1 MLLAS
6 ASIGRKLLASFLV
19 MALLV
24 LLSALI
30 GVSGFS
36 FVAKTERNVVD
47 SALPAMIEARQV
59 SELSNRIISSVQ
71 TLSNARNEAE
81 RKEAGTVLF
90 DQLESL
96 LQHIK
101 ELGVDSFDSQ
111 LLNKLENN
119 VQSVINT
126 LAELGVSVERKLW
139 LSKELTSRVEEMRLL
154 AEELEQLTR
163 TQVLNTATIAV
174 ANVTH
179 IYDLLE
185 TKETDRAYQ
194 ALDALVEVDLD
205 LSERLHEL
213 HLLAFKML
221 NQIEETQTVTNVERI
236 HQIQSEF
243 ESNLRIMARRVKAVE
258 DPTRSAQ
265 MSQLLEEL
273 RKRQVV
279 FDISLEQYEN
289 TKKSEFLM
297 QNTLELFSQLN
308 TTVNQLVD
316 DSNRSTKKAV
326 DELTSTLNLAQWS
339 LSVIS
344 VIGLVI
350 VAFIVWRV
358 VYISVVKRLTEYS
371 SALMSIAQGRLN
383 IDISVKGNDELA
395 HMGEAI
401 ITARN
406 TAQALQVV
414 AVGEAKAKRELEE
427 HKEHLEELVTDR
439 TYQLQKTNEKLNV
452 EVGNHAKAR
461 NAAEQASRAK
471 SAFLATMSHEIR
483 TPMNGVL
490 GTARLLKDTGLDPLQ
505 SGYADIINRSGK
517 NLLAILNDVLDYSKI
532 EAGHLEIRAAS
543 FDLYQMVQDTYQL
556 MEGRAA
562 EKKLN
567 FDFHIESD
575 VQRYWRGDVTRI
587 SQILNNLVGNA
598 IKFTESGSV
607 DIFISLD
614 IEDENRVMFEVSDT
628 GVGIDASE
636 QACLFDA
643 FTQTDSGRNKT
654 GGTGLGLA
662 ISKSIMLAMNGD
674 IGVHSEEGEGS
685 QFWFSLPLEVG
696 EKIETK
702 ATVIEACIRAKVL
715 LIEDNPVNCIVAEGF
730 LNNLGHDVVIATT
743 GQEARAIFSEQEFDI
758 ALVDINLPDCDGV
771 ELIQQLKDDALQH
784 EHEENVTR
792 KVPPMIAVSAHVFNE
807 EVESYLS
814 SGFDGFLPKPLEKEA
829 LSQLIVTQLDGK
841 ALLLPQPDPNDSI
854 CSQNNQPQRNKGNE
868 LYSSQMAS
876 VVSDLA
882 IKASQTED
890 EGEIPVKLIDSNV
903 IKGDLSILGLEKMKQ
918 IVGLFEESSRVTL
931 SEMVEASDSN
941 NGREVKSLAHKLKG
955 SAGSLGLLQLFNAC
969 QVIEA
974 SSDPLGEYRGKDSEL
989 SKLVQESL
997 EALEEQLQKQ
1007 TLGCD
1012 RNVS

>member
-19 MALLV
+19 MAMLV

-71 TLSNARNEAE
+71 TLSNAKNEAE
-81 RKEAGTVLF
+81 RKEAGTLLF

-101 ELGVDSFDSQ
+101 DLGVDSFDSE
-111 LLNKLENN
+111 LLHKLENN

-139 LSKELTSRVEEMRLL
+139 LTKELTSRVEEMRLL

-185 TKETDRAYQ
+185 TKETDKAYQ

-236 HQIQSEF
+236 HQIQTEF
-243 ESNLRIMARRVKAVE
+243 EANHRIMVRRVKAVE
-258 DPTRSAQ
+258 DPTRSEQ
-265 MSQLLEEL
+265 MSQLLHEL
-273 RKRQVV
+273 QKRQVV

-289 TKKSEFLM
+289 TKKSELLM
-297 QNTLELFSQLN
+297 QNTLKLFSELN
-308 TTVNQLVD
+308 TTVNQLID
-316 DSNRSTKKAV
+316 DSNLSTKKAV
-326 DELTSTLNLAQWS
+326 DELTSTLSLAQWS

-344 VIGLVI
+344 IIGLVI

-358 VYISVVKRLTEYS
+358 VYVSVVKRLAEYS
-371 SALMSIAQGRLN
+371 AALMSIAQGRLN

-427 HKEHLEELVTDR
+427 HKEHLEELITER
-439 TYQLQKTNEKLNV
+439 TYQLQQTNEKLNV
-452 EVGNHAKAR
+452 EVTNHAKAR
-461 NAAEQASRAK
+461 SAAEQASRAK

-490 GTARLLKDTGLDPLQ
+490 GTARLLKDTGLNSLQ

-532 EAGHLEIRAAS
+532 EAGHLEIRIAS
-543 FDLYQMVQDTYQL
+543 FDLHQMVQDTYQL

-562 EKKLN
+562 EKKLG
-567 FDFHIESD
+567 FSYHIESD

-598 IKFTESGSV
+598 IKFTDKGDV

-614 IEDENRVMFEVSDT
+614 LEDENRVMFEVSDT
-628 GVGIDASE
+628 GVGIHESE
-636 QACLFDA
+636 QKCLFDA
-643 FTQTDSGRNKT
+643 FSQTNSGRNTT

-662 ISKSIMLAMNGD
+662 ISKRIMLAMNGD

-685 QFWFSLPLEVG
+685 QFWFSLPLQAG

-702 ATVIEACIRAKVL
+702 AAVVETCIRAKVL

-730 LNNLGHDVVIATT
+730 LNNLGHEVVIATT
-743 GQEARAIFSEQEFDI
+743 GQEARKIYSEQVFDI

-771 ELIQQLKDDALQH
+771 ELIQQLKEIEVQASALDCLPESTTQYA
-784 EHEENVTR
+784 
-792 KVPPMIAVSAHVFNE
+792 PPMVAVSAHVFNE
-807 EVESYLS
+807 EVESYLA

-829 LSQLIVTQLDGK
+829 LARLIVTQLDGK
-841 ALLLPQPDPNDSI
+841 TLLLPQPDPNDST
-854 CSQNNQPQRNKGNE
+854 CQRNQDGFCEKRNE
-868 LYSSQMAS
+868 
-876 VVSDLA
+876 SDLVVES
-882 IKASQTED
+882 KVKQPDQEES
-890 EGEIPVKLIDSNV
+890 PVTISDSKLIIDSKV
-903 IKGDLSILGLEKMKQ
+903 IEGDLSILGLDKMKQ
-918 IVGLFEESSRVTL
+918 IVGLFEQSSLETL
-931 SEMVEASDSN
+931 KEMADANDAENA
-941 NGREVKSLAHKLKG
+941 REVKSLAHKLKG
-955 SAGSLGLLQLFNAC
+955 SAGSLGLLALFELCKN
-969 QVIEA
+969 IEI
-974 SSDPLGEYRGKDSEL
+974 SSEPLTQYKNSSEELTELVKDSL
-989 SKLVQESL
+989 A
-997 EALEEQLQKQ
+997 ALQQH
-1007 TLGCD
+1007 
-1012 RNVS
+1012 V

>member
-90 DQLESL
+90 GQLEAL

-784 EHEENVTR
+784 ENEENVTR

-841 ALLLPQPDPNDSI
+841 ALLLPQPDPNDSV
-854 CSQNNQPQRNKGNE
+854 CSQNSKPQRNKGNE

-997 EALEEQLQKQ
+997 EALQEQL
-1007 TLGCD
+1007 
-1012 RNVS
+1012 

>member
-90 DQLESL
+90 GQLEAL

-490 GTARLLKDTGLDPLQ
+490 GTARLLKDTGLDSLQ

-784 EHEENVTR
+784 ENEENVTR

-854 CSQNNQPQRNKGNE
+854 CSQNSKPQRNKGNE

-997 EALEEQLQKQ
+997 EALQEQL
-1007 TLGCD
+1007 
-1012 RNVS
+1012 

>member
-90 DQLESL
+90 DQLEAL

-662 ISKSIMLAMNGD
+662 ISKSIMLAMDGD

-784 EHEENVTR
+784 ENEKNVTR
-792 KVPPMIAVSAHVFNE
+792 NVPPMIAVSAHVFNE

-854 CSQNNQPQRNKGNE
+854 CSQNNKSQRNKGNE

-882 IKASQTED
+882 IKALQTED
-890 EGEIPVKLIDSNV
+890 EGEIPVKLIDSKV
-903 IKGDLSILGLEKMKQ
+903 IEGDLSILGLDKMKQ
-918 IVGLFEESSRVTL
+918 IVVLFEESSNLTL
-931 SEMVEASDSN
+931 NELVEASEAD

-955 SAGSLGLLQLFNAC
+955 SAGSLGLLALYNLC
-969 QVIEA
+969 QSIEA
-974 SSDPLGEYRGKDSEL
+974 SEEPLLQYRDNVHALSEL
-989 SKLVQESL
+989 VKDSL
-997 EALEEQLQKQ
+997 EALL
-1007 TLGCD
+1007 TY
-1012 RNVS
+1012 VSA

>member
-90 DQLESL
+90 GQLEAL

-743 GQEARAIFSEQEFDI
+743 GQEARVIFSEQEFDI

-784 EHEENVTR
+784 EHEENVIR

-854 CSQNNQPQRNKGNE
+854 CSQNSKPQRNKGNE

-997 EALEEQLQKQ
+997 EALQEQL
-1007 TLGCD
+1007 
-1012 RNVS
+1012 

>member
-81 RKEAGTVLF
+81 RKKAGTVLF

-101 ELGVDSFDSQ
+101 DLGVDSFDSQ

-139 LSKELTSRVEEMRLL
+139 LNKELSSRVEEMRLL

-185 TKETDRAYQ
+185 TKETDKAYQ

-243 ESNLRIMARRVKAVE
+243 DSNLRIMARRVKAVE

-532 EAGHLEIRAAS
+532 EAGHLEIRTAS
-543 FDLYQMVQDTYQL
+543 FDLHQMVQDTYQL
-556 MEGRAA
+556 MEGRTA

-614 IEDENRVMFEVSDT
+614 VEDENRVMFEVSDT

-702 ATVIEACIRAKVL
+702 ATVIEACIRAKVI

-771 ELIQQLKDDALQH
+771 ELIQQLKEDALQH
-784 EHEENVTR
+784 EQSATR

-807 EVESYLS
+807 EVESYLA

-829 LSQLIVTQLDGK
+829 LSQLIVAQLDGK
-841 ALLLPQPDPNDSI
+841 KLLLPQPDPNDAV
-854 CSQNNQPQRNKGNE
+854 CKQNGNRVIKGNSDE
-868 LYSSQMAS
+868 LYSTQMVELLAKHTTITDSQ
-876 VVSDLA
+876 
-882 IKASQTED
+882 D
-890 EGEIPVKLIDSNV
+890 EGDAPVKLIDSKV
-903 IKGDLSILGLEKMKQ
+903 IEGDLSILGLEKMKQ
-918 IVGLFEESSRVTL
+918 IVVLFEESSNLTL
-931 SEMVEASDSN
+931 NELVEASEAD

-955 SAGSLGLLQLFNAC
+955 SAGSLGLSALYSLC
-969 QVIEA
+969 QSIEA
-974 SSDPLGEYRGKDSEL
+974 SEAPLLQYRDNDQALSEL
-989 SKLVQESL
+989 VKDSL
-997 EALEEQLQKQ
+997 EALLPY
-1007 TLGCD
+1007 
-1012 RNVS
+1012 VSA

>member
-90 DQLESL
+90 GQLEAL

-439 TYQLQKTNEKLNV
+439 TYQLQKTNEKLNI

-543 FDLYQMVQDTYQL
+543 FDLYQMVQDTYRL

-784 EHEENVTR
+784 ENEENVTR

-854 CSQNNQPQRNKGNE
+854 CSQNNKPQRNKGNE
-868 LYSSQMAS
+868 LCSSQMVS

-882 IKASQTED
+882 IKALQTED
-890 EGEIPVKLIDSNV
+890 EGEIPVKLIDSKV
-903 IKGDLSILGLEKMKQ
+903 IEGDLSILGLDKMKQ
-918 IVGLFEESSRVTL
+918 IVVLFEESSNLTL
-931 SEMVEASDSN
+931 NELVEASEAD

-955 SAGSLGLLQLFNAC
+955 SAGSLGLLALYNLC
-969 QVIEA
+969 QSIEA
-974 SSDPLGEYRGKDSEL
+974 SEEPLLQYRDNVHALSEL
-989 SKLVQESL
+989 VKDSL
-997 EALEEQLQKQ
+997 EALL
-1007 TLGCD
+1007 TY
-1012 RNVS
+1012 VSA

>member
-90 DQLESL
+90 GQLEAL

-743 GQEARAIFSEQEFDI
+743 GQEARVIFSEQEFDI

-784 EHEENVTR
+784 ENEENVTR
-792 KVPPMIAVSAHVFNE
+792 KIPPMIAVSAHVFNE

-829 LSQLIVTQLDGK
+829 LSQLIVAQLDGK
-841 ALLLPQPDPNDSI
+841 TLLLPQPDPNDAVCKQNGNRMIDGNSDE
-854 CSQNNQPQRNKGNE
+854 CSTQMVDVLAK
-868 LYSSQMAS
+868 YTTTTDSQ
-876 VVSDLA
+876 
-882 IKASQTED
+882 D
-890 EGEIPVKLIDSNV
+890 EGDTPVKLIDSKV
-903 IKGDLSILGLEKMKQ
+903 IEGDLSILGLDKMKQ
-918 IVGLFEESSRVTL
+918 IVVLFEESSNLTL
-931 SEMVEASDSN
+931 NELVEASEAD

-955 SAGSLGLLQLFNAC
+955 SAGSLGLLALYNFC
-969 QVIEA
+969 QSIEA
-974 SSDPLGEYRGKDSEL
+974 SEQPLLQYRDNDHALSEL
-989 SKLVQESL
+989 VKDSL
-997 EALEEQLQKQ
+997 EALL
-1007 TLGCD
+1007 TY
-1012 RNVS
+1012 VSAQ

>member
-90 DQLESL
+90 DQLEAL

-111 LLNKLENN
+111 LLDKLENN

-829 LSQLIVTQLDGK
+829 LSQLIVAQLDGK
-841 ALLLPQPDPNDSI
+841 TLLLPQPDPNDAV
-854 CSQNNQPQRNKGNE
+854 CKQNGNRVIKGNSDE
-868 LYSSQMAS
+868 CSTQMVDVLAKYTTTTDSQ
-876 VVSDLA
+876 
-882 IKASQTED
+882 D
-890 EGEIPVKLIDSNV
+890 EGDTPVKLIDSKV
-903 IKGDLSILGLEKMKQ
+903 IEGDLSILGLDKMKQ
-918 IVGLFEESSRVTL
+918 IVVLFEESSNLTL
-931 SEMVEASDSN
+931 NELVEASEAD

-955 SAGSLGLLQLFNAC
+955 SAGSLGLLALYNLC
-969 QVIEA
+969 QSIEA
-974 SSDPLGEYRGKDSEL
+974 SEEPLLQYRDNDHALSEL
-989 SKLVQESL
+989 VKDSL
-997 EALEEQLQKQ
+997 EALL
-1007 TLGCD
+1007 TY
-1012 RNVS
+1012 VSA

>member
-90 DQLESL
+90 GQLEAL

-784 EHEENVTR
+784 ENEENVTR
-792 KVPPMIAVSAHVFNE
+792 NVPPMIAVSAHVFNE

-854 CSQNNQPQRNKGNE
+854 CSQNSKPQRNKGNE

-997 EALEEQLQKQ
+997 KALQEQL
-1007 TLGCD
+1007 
-1012 RNVS
+1012 

>member
-81 RKEAGTVLF
+81 RKKAGTVLF

-101 ELGVDSFDSQ
+101 DLGVDSFDSQ

-139 LSKELTSRVEEMRLL
+139 LNKELSSRVEEMRLL

-185 TKETDRAYQ
+185 TKETDKAYQ

-243 ESNLRIMARRVKAVE
+243 DSNLRIMARRVKAVE

-532 EAGHLEIRAAS
+532 EAGHLEIRTAS
-543 FDLYQMVQDTYQL
+543 FDLHQMVQDTYQL

-575 VQRYWRGDVTRI
+575 VQRYWRGDATRI

-614 IEDENRVMFEVSDT
+614 VEDENRVMFEVSDT

-702 ATVIEACIRAKVL
+702 ATVIEACIRAKVI

-771 ELIQQLKDDALQH
+771 ELIQQLKEDALQH
-784 EHEENVTR
+784 EQSATR

-807 EVESYLS
+807 EVESYLA

-829 LSQLIVTQLDGK
+829 LSQLIVAQLDGK
-841 ALLLPQPDPNDSI
+841 KLLLPQPDPNDAV
-854 CSQNNQPQRNKGNE
+854 CKQNGNRVIKGNSDE
-868 LYSSQMAS
+868 LYSTQMVELLAKHTTITDSQ
-876 VVSDLA
+876 
-882 IKASQTED
+882 D
-890 EGEIPVKLIDSNV
+890 EGDAPVKLIDSKV
-903 IKGDLSILGLEKMKQ
+903 IEGDLSILGLEKMKQ
-918 IVGLFEESSRVTL
+918 IVVLFEESSNLTL
-931 SEMVEASDSN
+931 NELVEASEAD

-955 SAGSLGLLQLFNAC
+955 SAGSLGLSALYSLC
-969 QVIEA
+969 QSIEA
-974 SSDPLGEYRGKDSEL
+974 SEAPLLQYRDNDQALSEL
-989 SKLVQESL
+989 VKDSL
-997 EALEEQLQKQ
+997 EALLPY
-1007 TLGCD
+1007 
-1012 RNVS
+1012 VSA

>member
-71 TLSNARNEAE
+71 TLSNARSEAE

-90 DQLESL
+90 GQLEAL

-662 ISKSIMLAMNGD
+662 ISKSIMLAMDGD

-784 EHEENVTR
+784 ENEENVTR

-997 EALEEQLQKQ
+997 KALEEQL
-1007 TLGCD
+1007 
-1012 RNVS
+1012 

>member
-19 MALLV
+19 MAMLV

-81 RKEAGTVLF
+81 RKEAGTLLF

-101 ELGVDSFDSQ
+101 DLGVDSFDSE
-111 LLNKLENN
+111 LLHKLENN

-139 LSKELTSRVEEMRLL
+139 LTKELTSRVEEMRLL

-185 TKETDRAYQ
+185 TKETDKAYQ

-236 HQIQSEF
+236 HQIQTEF
-243 ESNLRIMARRVKAVE
+243 EANHRIMVRRVKAVE
-258 DPTRSAQ
+258 DPTRSEQ
-265 MSQLLEEL
+265 MSQLLHEL
-273 RKRQVV
+273 QKRQVV

-289 TKKSEFLM
+289 TKKSELLM
-297 QNTLELFSQLN
+297 QNTLKLFSELN
-308 TTVNQLVD
+308 TTVNQLID
-316 DSNRSTKKAV
+316 DSNLSTKKAV
-326 DELTSTLNLAQWS
+326 DELTSTLSLAQWS

-344 VIGLVI
+344 IIGLVI

-358 VYISVVKRLTEYS
+358 VYVSVVKRLAEYS
-371 SALMSIAQGRLN
+371 AALMSIAQGRLN

-427 HKEHLEELVTDR
+427 HKEHLEELITER
-439 TYQLQKTNEKLNV
+439 TYQLQQTNEKLNV
-452 EVGNHAKAR
+452 EVTNHAKAR
-461 NAAEQASRAK
+461 SAAEQASRAK

-490 GTARLLKDTGLDPLQ
+490 GTARLLKDTGLNSLQ

-532 EAGHLEIRAAS
+532 EAGHLEIRIAS
-543 FDLYQMVQDTYQL
+543 FDLHQMVQDTYQL

-562 EKKLN
+562 EKKLG
-567 FDFHIESD
+567 FSYHIESD

-598 IKFTESGSV
+598 IKFTDKGDV

-614 IEDENRVMFEVSDT
+614 LEDENRVMFEVSDT
-628 GVGIDASE
+628 GVGIHESE
-636 QACLFDA
+636 QKCLFDA
-643 FTQTDSGRNKT
+643 FSQTNSGRNTT

-662 ISKSIMLAMNGD
+662 ISKRIMLAMNGD

-685 QFWFSLPLEVG
+685 QFWFSLPLQAG

-702 ATVIEACIRAKVL
+702 AAMVETCIRAKVL

-730 LNNLGHDVVIATT
+730 LNNLGHEVVIATT
-743 GQEARAIFSEQEFDI
+743 GQEARQIYSGQVFDI

-771 ELIQQLKDDALQH
+771 ELIQQLKEIEVQASALDCLPESTTQYAL
-784 EHEENVTR
+784 
-792 KVPPMIAVSAHVFNE
+792 PMVAVSAHVFNE
-807 EVESYLS
+807 EVESYLA

-829 LSQLIVTQLDGK
+829 LARLIVTQLDGK
-841 ALLLPQPDPNDSI
+841 TLLLPQPDPNDST
-854 CSQNNQPQRNKGNE
+854 CQRNQDGFCEKRNE
-868 LYSSQMAS
+868 
-876 VVSDLA
+876 SDLVVES
-882 IKASQTED
+882 KVKQPDQEES
-890 EGEIPVKLIDSNV
+890 PVTTSDSKLIIDSKV
-903 IKGDLSILGLEKMKQ
+903 IEGDLSILGLDKMKQ
-918 IVGLFEESSRVTL
+918 IVGLFEQSSLETL
-931 SEMVEASDSN
+931 KEMADANDAENA
-941 NGREVKSLAHKLKG
+941 REVKSLAHKLKG
-955 SAGSLGLLQLFNAC
+955 SAGSLGLLALFELCKN
-969 QVIEA
+969 IEI
-974 SSDPLGEYRGKDSEL
+974 SSEPLTQYKNSSEELTELVKDSL
-989 SKLVQESL
+989 A
-997 EALEEQLQKQ
+997 ALQQH
-1007 TLGCD
+1007 
-1012 RNVS
+1012 V

>member
-81 RKEAGTVLF
+81 RKKAGTVLF

-101 ELGVDSFDSQ
+101 DLGVDSFDSQ

-139 LSKELTSRVEEMRLL
+139 LNKELSSRVEEMRLL

-185 TKETDRAYQ
+185 TKETDKAYQ

-243 ESNLRIMARRVKAVE
+243 DSNLRIMARRVKAVE

-532 EAGHLEIRAAS
+532 EAGHLEIRTAS
-543 FDLYQMVQDTYQL
+543 FDLHQMVQDTYQL

-614 IEDENRVMFEVSDT
+614 VEDENRVMFEVSDT

-702 ATVIEACIRAKVL
+702 ATVIEACIRAKVI

-771 ELIQQLKDDALQH
+771 ELIQQLKEDALQH
-784 EHEENVTR
+784 EQSATR

-807 EVESYLS
+807 EVESYLA

-829 LSQLIVTQLDGK
+829 LSQLIVAQLDGK
-841 ALLLPQPDPNDSI
+841 TLLLPQPDPNDAV
-854 CSQNNQPQRNKGNE
+854 CKQNGNRVIKGNSDE
-868 LYSSQMAS
+868 LYSTQMAD
-876 VVSDLA
+876 VLTKRATTTDA
-882 IKASQTED
+882 QD
-890 EGEIPVKLIDSNV
+890 EGDTPVKLIDSKV
-903 IKGDLSILGLEKMKQ
+903 IEGDLSILGLEKMKQ
-918 IVGLFEESSRVTL
+918 IVVLFEESSNLTL
-931 SEMVEASDSN
+931 NELVEASEAD

-955 SAGSLGLLQLFNAC
+955 SAGSLGLSALYSLC
-969 QVIEA
+969 QSIEA
-974 SSDPLGEYRGKDSEL
+974 SEAPLLQYRDNDQALSEL
-989 SKLVQESL
+989 VKDSL
-997 EALEEQLQKQ
+997 EALLPY
-1007 TLGCD
+1007 
-1012 RNVS
+1012 VSA

>member
-90 DQLESL
+90 GQLEAL

-784 EHEENVTR
+784 ENEENVTR

-829 LSQLIVTQLDGK
+829 LSQLIVAQLDGK
-841 ALLLPQPDPNDSI
+841 TLLLSQPDPNDAV
-854 CSQNNQPQRNKGNE
+854 CKQNGNRAVKGNSDE
-868 LYSSQMAS
+868 LYSTQ
-876 VVSDLA
+876 VVNVLA
-882 IKASQTED
+882 KYTTTTDPQDQGDT
-890 EGEIPVKLIDSNV
+890 PVKLIDSKV
-903 IKGDLSILGLEKMKQ
+903 IEGDLSILGLDKMKQ
-918 IVGLFEESSRVTL
+918 IVVLFEESSNLTL
-931 SEMVEASDSN
+931 NELVEASEAD

-955 SAGSLGLLQLFNAC
+955 SAGSLGLLALYNLC
-969 QVIEA
+969 QSIEA
-974 SSDPLGEYRGKDSEL
+974 SEEPLLLYRDNDHALSEL
-989 SKLVQESL
+989 VIDSL
-997 EALEEQLQKQ
+997 EALL
-1007 TLGCD
+1007 TY
-1012 RNVS
+1012 VSA

>member
-101 ELGVDSFDSQ
+101 DLGVDSFDSQ

-139 LSKELTSRVEEMRLL
+139 LSKELSSRVEEMRLL

-185 TKETDRAYQ
+185 TKETDKAYQ

-221 NQIEETQTVTNVERI
+221 NQIEETQTLTNVERI

-297 QNTLELFSQLN
+297 QKTLELFSQLN

-439 TYQLQKTNEKLNV
+439 TYQLQKTNEKLNI

-490 GTARLLKDTGLDPLQ
+490 GTARLLKDTGLNPLQ

-532 EAGHLEIRAAS
+532 EAGHLEIRTAS
-543 FDLYQMVQDTYQL
+543 FDLHQMVQDTYQL

-628 GVGIDASE
+628 GVGIDVSE

-702 ATVIEACIRAKVL
+702 VPVIEACIRAKVL

-743 GQEARAIFSEQEFDI
+743 GQEARAIFREQEFDI

-784 EHEENVTR
+784 EDEEGAIR
-792 KVPPMIAVSAHVFNE
+792 KAPPMIAVSAHVFNE
-807 EVESYLS
+807 EVESYLA

-829 LSQLIVTQLDGK
+829 LARLVVTQLDGK
-841 ALLLPQPDPNDSI
+841 TLLLPQPDPNDSI
-854 CSQNNQPQRNKGNE
+854 CQQNNLGYCEKRTGSE
-868 LYSSQMAS
+868 L
-876 VVSDLA
+876 VVET
-882 IKASQTED
+882 KAEHPEQ
-890 EGEIPVKLIDSNV
+890 GESPVTSIDSKV
-903 IKGDLSILGLEKMKQ
+903 IIDNKVIEGDLSILGLDKMKQ
-918 IVGLFEESSRVTL
+918 IVGLFEQSSLETL
-931 SEMVEASDSN
+931 KELVDANDAQN
-941 NGREVKSLAHKLKG
+941 AREVKSLAHKLKG
-955 SAGSLGLLQLFNAC
+955 SAGSLGLLALFDVCKN
-969 QVIEA
+969 IEI
-974 SSDPLGEYRGKDSEL
+974 SSDPLTQYRDSSEYLTELVKDSL
-989 SKLVQESL
+989 T
-997 EALEEQLQKQ
+997 ALQQH
-1007 TLGCD
+1007 
-1012 RNVS
+1012 V

>member
-90 DQLESL
+90 DQLEAL

-784 EHEENVTR
+784 ENEENVTR

-829 LSQLIVTQLDGK
+829 LSQLIVAQLDGK
-841 ALLLPQPDPNDSI
+841 TLLLPQPDPNDAV
-854 CSQNNQPQRNKGNE
+854 CKQNGNRVIKGNSDE
-868 LYSSQMAS
+868 CSTQM
-876 VVSDLA
+876 VDVLA
-882 IKASQTED
+882 KYTTTTDSLN
-890 EGEIPVKLIDSNV
+890 EGDVQVKLIDSNV

-931 SEMVEASDSN
+931 SEMVEASDLN

-997 EALEEQLQKQ
+997 KALQEQL
-1007 TLGCD
+1007 
-1012 RNVS
+1012 

>member
-19 MALLV
+19 MAMLV

-59 SELSNRIISSVQ
+59 SGLSNRIISSVQ

-81 RKEAGTVLF
+81 RKKAGTVLF
-90 DQLESL
+90 DQLEAL

-101 ELGVDSFDSQ
+101 ELGVDSFDSE
-111 LLNKLENN
+111 LLDELENN

-126 LAELGVSVERKLW
+126 LAELGVSVKRKLW
-139 LSKELTSRVEEMRLL
+139 LAKELSSRVEEMRLL

-185 TKETDRAYQ
+185 TEEIDKAYQ

-221 NQIEETQTVTNVERI
+221 NQIEETQTVTNIERI
-236 HQIQSEF
+236 HQIKAEF
-243 ESNLRIMARRVKAVE
+243 ESNLRVMARRVKAVE

-265 MSQLLEEL
+265 MAQLLDEL
-273 RKRQVV
+273 QRRQVV
-279 FDISLEQYEN
+279 FDIALERYEN
-289 TKKSEFLM
+289 NKQSELLM
-297 QNTLELFSQLN
+297 QNTLQLFAQLN
-308 TTVNQLVD
+308 TTVNQLID

-326 DELTSTLNLAQWS
+326 DELTSTLSLAQWS

-344 VIGLVI
+344 IIGLVI
-350 VAFIVWRV
+350 VVFIVWRV

-427 HKEHLEELVTDR
+427 HKEHLEELITER
-439 TYQLQKTNEKLNV
+439 TYQLQQTNEKLNV
-452 EVGNHAKAR
+452 EVSNHAKAR
-461 NAAEQASRAK
+461 HAAEQASRAK
-471 SAFLATMSHEIR
+471 SVFLATMSHEIR

-490 GTARLLKDTGLDPLQ
+490 GTARLLKDTGLNPLQ

-532 EAGHLEIRAAS
+532 EAGHLEIRVAS
-543 FDLYQMVQDTYQL
+543 FDLHQMVQDTYQL
-556 MEGRAA
+556 MEGRAG
-562 EKKLN
+562 EKKLEFN
-567 FDFHIESD
+567 YHIESG
-575 VQRYWRGDVTRI
+575 VQRYWRGDVTRM
-587 SQILNNLVGNA
+587 SQVLNNLVGNA
-598 IKFTESGSV
+598 IKFTNTGAV

-614 IEDENRVMFEVSDT
+614 VEDENRVMFEVSDT
-628 GVGIDASE
+628 GTGIRASE
-636 QACLFDA
+636 QKYLFDA
-643 FTQTDSGRNKT
+643 FSQTDSGRNKT

-662 ISKSIMLAMNGD
+662 ISKSIVLAMNGD
-674 IGVHSEEGEGS
+674 IGVHSEEGEGC
-685 QFWFSLPLEVG
+685 QFWFSVPLQMGEEV
-696 EKIETK
+696 
-702 ATVIEACIRAKVL
+702 EAKVTAVESCIRAKVL
-715 LIEDNPVNCIVAEGF
+715 LVEDNPVNCIVAEGF
-730 LNNLGHDVVIATT
+730 LHNLGHEVVIATT
-743 GQEARAIFSEQEFDI
+743 GKEALSIFSEQAFDI

-771 ELIQQLKDDALQH
+771 ELIQQLKAIYDEQLSHSLYANIVH
-784 EHEENVTR
+784 T
-792 KVPPMIAVSAHVFNE
+792 PSMIAVSAHVFNE
-807 EVESYLS
+807 EVESYLA
-814 SGFDGFLPKPLEKEA
+814 SGFDGFLPKPLEKEE
-829 LSQLIVTQLDGK
+829 LSQLIVDQLDGK
-841 ALLLPQPDPNDSI
+841 SLLLPQPDPGDTMCKDTNRLNDPDGQ
-854 CSQNNQPQRNKGNE
+854 SQKHGQRSPQIASMISDLTTETN
-868 LYSSQMAS
+868 SQVPEGGSAS
-876 VVSDLA
+876 V
-882 IKASQTED
+882 E
-890 EGEIPVKLIDSNV
+890 LINSKV
-903 IKGDLSILGLEKMKQ
+903 IEGDLSILGLEKMKQ
-918 IVGLFEESSRVTL
+918 IVALFEESSQQILREFVQ
-931 SEMVEASDSN
+931 ASDASN
-941 NGREVKSLAHKLKG
+941 GQEVKLLAHKLKG
-955 SAGSLGLLQLFNAC
+955 SAGSLGLSALLHLC
-969 QVIEA
+969 QSIEA
-974 SSDPLGEYRGKDSEL
+974 SDDPLQQYRESCESLAKLAKDSL
-989 SKLVQESL
+989 LALKLHV
-997 EALEEQLQKQ
+997 
-1007 TLGCD
+1007 
-1012 RNVS
+1012 

>member
-81 RKEAGTVLF
+81 RKEAGTMLF
-90 DQLESL
+90 GQLESL

-316 DSNRSTKKAV
+316 DSNLSTKKAV

-452 EVGNHAKAR
+452 EVENHAKAR

-614 IEDENRVMFEVSDT
+614 IEDENRVLFEVSDT
-628 GVGIDASE
+628 GVGIDVSE

-643 FTQTDSGRNKT
+643 FTQTNSGRNKT

-730 LNNLGHDVVIATT
+730 LNNLGHEVVIATT
-743 GQEARAIFSEQEFDI
+743 GQEARTIFSEQEFDI

-771 ELIQQLKDDALQH
+771 ELIQQLKDDVLQN
-784 EHEENVTR
+784 EKDEIR

-829 LSQLIVTQLDGK
+829 LSQLIVAQLDGK
-841 ALLLPQPDPNDSI
+841 TLLLPQPDPNDAV
-854 CSQNNQPQRNKGNE
+854 CKQNGNRVTKGNSDE
-868 LYSSQMAS
+868 LFSTQMVELLAKHTTITDSQ
-876 VVSDLA
+876 
-882 IKASQTED
+882 D
-890 EGEIPVKLIDSNV
+890 EGDAPVKLIDSKV
-903 IKGDLSILGLEKMKQ
+903 IEGDLSILGLEKMKQ
-918 IVGLFEESSRVTL
+918 IVDLFDESSNLTL
-931 SEMVEASDSN
+931 NELVEASEAG

-955 SAGSLGLLQLFNAC
+955 SAGSLGLSALYNLC
-969 QVIEA
+969 QSIEA
-974 SSDPLGEYRGKDSEL
+974 SEEPLLQYRDNDQALSEL
-989 SKLVQESL
+989 VKDSL
-997 EALEEQLQKQ
+997 EALLIY
-1007 TLGCD
+1007 
-1012 RNVS
+1012 VSA

>member
-90 DQLESL
+90 DQLEAL

-543 FDLYQMVQDTYQL
+543 FDLYLMVQDTYQL

-662 ISKSIMLAMNGD
+662 ISKSIMLAMDGD

-730 LNNLGHDVVIATT
+730 LNNLGHEVVIATT

-771 ELIQQLKDDALQH
+771 ELIQQLKDDVLQH

-997 EALEEQLQKQ
+997 KALQEQL
-1007 TLGCD
+1007 
-1012 RNVS
+1012 

>member
-90 DQLESL
+90 GQLEAL

-784 EHEENVTR
+784 ENEENVTR
-792 KVPPMIAVSAHVFNE
+792 NVPPMIAVSAHVFNE
-807 EVESYLS
+807 EVENYLA

-854 CSQNNQPQRNKGNE
+854 CSQNSKPQRNKGNE

-974 SSDPLGEYRGKDSEL
+974 SSDPLGEYRGTDSEL

-997 EALEEQLQKQ
+997 EALQEQLQKQ

>member
-101 ELGVDSFDSQ
+101 DLGVDSFDSQ

-139 LSKELTSRVEEMRLL
+139 LNKELSSRVEEMRLL

-185 TKETDRAYQ
+185 TKETDKAYQ

-439 TYQLQKTNEKLNV
+439 TYQLQKTNEKLNI

-532 EAGHLEIRAAS
+532 EAGHLEIRTAS
-543 FDLYQMVQDTYQL
+543 FDLHQMVQDTYQL

-614 IEDENRVMFEVSDT
+614 VEDENRVMFEVSDT

-685 QFWFSLPLEVG
+685 QFWFSLPLEAG

-702 ATVIEACIRAKVL
+702 VPIIEACIRAKVL

-730 LNNLGHDVVIATT
+730 LHNLGHEVVIATT

-784 EHEENVTR
+784 ESEEDVIR

-829 LSQLIVTQLDGK
+829 LSQLIVAQLDGET
-841 ALLLPQPDPNDSI
+841 LLLPQPDPNDAV
-854 CSQNNQPQRNKGNE
+854 CKQNGNRVIKSNHDE
-868 LYSSQMAS
+868 LHSTQVAD
-876 VVSDLA
+876 VLTKRATTTDA
-882 IKASQTED
+882 QD
-890 EGEIPVKLIDSNV
+890 EGDTPVKLIDSKV
-903 IKGDLSILGLEKMKQ
+903 IEGDLSILGLEKMKQ
-918 IVGLFEESSRVTL
+918 IVVLFEESSNLTL
-931 SEMVEASDSN
+931 NELVEASEAD

-955 SAGSLGLLQLFNAC
+955 SAGSLGLSALCSLC
-969 QVIEA
+969 QSIEA
-974 SSDPLGEYRGKDSEL
+974 SEAPLLHYRDNDQALSEL
-989 SKLVQESL
+989 VKDSL
-997 EALEEQLQKQ
+997 EALLPY
-1007 TLGCD
+1007 
-1012 RNVS
+1012 VSA

>member
-90 DQLESL
+90 GQLEAL

-662 ISKSIMLAMNGD
+662 ISKSIMLAMDGD

-784 EHEENVTR
+784 ENEENVTR

-829 LSQLIVTQLDGK
+829 LSQLIVAQLDGK
-841 ALLLPQPDPNDSI
+841 TLLLPQPDPNDAV
-854 CSQNNQPQRNKGNE
+854 CKQNGNRAVKGNRDE
-868 LYSSQMAS
+868 LYSTQ
-876 VVSDLA
+876 VVNVLA
-882 IKASQTED
+882 KYTTTTDPQD
-890 EGEIPVKLIDSNV
+890 EGDTPVKLIDSKV
-903 IKGDLSILGLEKMKQ
+903 IEGDLSILGLDKMKQ
-918 IVGLFEESSRVTL
+918 IVVLFEESSNLTL
-931 SEMVEASDSN
+931 NELVEASEAD

-955 SAGSLGLLQLFNAC
+955 SAGSLGLLALYNLC
-969 QVIEA
+969 QSIEA
-974 SSDPLGEYRGKDSEL
+974 SEEPLLQYRDNVHALSEL
-989 SKLVQESL
+989 VKDSL
-997 EALEEQLQKQ
+997 EALL
-1007 TLGCD
+1007 TY
-1012 RNVS
+1012 VSA